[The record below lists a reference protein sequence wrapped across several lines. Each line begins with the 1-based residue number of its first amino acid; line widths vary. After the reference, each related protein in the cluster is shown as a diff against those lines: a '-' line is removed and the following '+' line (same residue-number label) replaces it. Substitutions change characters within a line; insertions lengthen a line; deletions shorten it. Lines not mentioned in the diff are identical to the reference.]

1 MISIFLLLLLPL
13 QAGEKDREITADDIG
28 GVLASLHANFIKVN
42 GPLPLAVMS
51 RQQAE
56 KPDSFRVVYV
66 GNNAV
71 YNKELLKLRTRVD
84 SLEARLSRAH
94 IDSVCVIKHAGWR
107 YYKLTGEPYWYKGA
121 VYWKHIISFDP
132 EGK

>member
-1 MISIFLLLLLPL
+1 MGKGREMIFIFLLLLLPV
-13 QAGEKDREITADDIG
+13 QAG
-28 GVLASLHANFIKVN
+28 ASD
-42 GPLPLAVMS
+42 VMS

-56 KPDSFRVVYV
+56 KPDSFRVIYV
-66 GNNAV
+66 GNNAD
-71 YNKELLKLRTRVD
+71 YNREIRKLRARLD
-84 SLEARLSRAH
+84 SLEAKLNRAH

-121 VYWKHIISFDP
+121 VYWKHIINFDP